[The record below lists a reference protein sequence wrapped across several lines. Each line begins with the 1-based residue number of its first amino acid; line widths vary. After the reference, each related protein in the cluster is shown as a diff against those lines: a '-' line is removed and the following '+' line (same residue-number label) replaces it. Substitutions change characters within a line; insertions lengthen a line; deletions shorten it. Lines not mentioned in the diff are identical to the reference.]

1 MSVVDNYKKI
11 KVDVDKCSMKAG
23 HKVELLAVSK
33 NQSVLKMDELA
44 NSNVSLFGES
54 KVQEA
59 LPKIN
64 YLSNK
69 YNNLEFHFIG
79 KVQTNKLKKI
89 VEFFHLIHS
98 VDREDVLSLIDKY
111 ALELNKKQH
120 ILIQLNIACE
130 KQKNGRAVSELE
142 NILNTAS
149 HYKNIVVK
157 GLMFMPPYE
166 EDVTKNIK
174 YFETANKLFCQ
185 YKSDVF
191 DTLSMGMS
199 HDFKEAIEHGSTL
212 VRVGT
217 NIFGERGEWVQI
229 FLVKEVN
236 SKNDCEK
243 SSK

>member
-111 ALELNKKQH
+111 ALDLNKKQH

-130 KQKNGRAVSELE
+130 KQKNGIAVSELE

-157 GLMFMPPYE
+157 GLMFMPQYE
-166 EDVTKNIK
+166 EYGTKNIK

-217 NIFGERGEWVQI
+217 YIFGERV
-229 FLVKEVN
+229 
-236 SKNDCEK
+236 
-243 SSK
+243 

>member
-33 NQSVLKMDELA
+33 NQSVLKMNELA

-89 VEFFHLIHS
+89 VEYFHLIHS

-130 KQKNGRAVSELE
+130 KQKNGIAVSELE

-217 NIFGERGEWVQI
+217 NIFGERV
-229 FLVKEVN
+229 
-236 SKNDCEK
+236 
-243 SSK
+243 

>member
-89 VEFFHLIHS
+89 VDFFHLIHS

-111 ALELNKKQH
+111 ALDLNKKQH

-130 KQKNGRAVSELE
+130 KQKNGIAVSELE

-217 NIFGERGEWVQI
+217 NIFGERV
-229 FLVKEVN
+229 
-236 SKNDCEK
+236 
-243 SSK
+243 

>member
-79 KVQTNKLKKI
+79 KIQTNKLKKI

-111 ALELNKKQH
+111 ALDLNKKQH

-130 KQKNGRAVSELE
+130 KQKNGIAVSELE

-185 YKSDVF
+185 YKSEVF

-217 NIFGERGEWVQI
+217 YIFGERV
-229 FLVKEVN
+229 
-236 SKNDCEK
+236 
-243 SSK
+243 

>member
-11 KVDVDKCSMKAG
+11 KVDVDECSIKAG

-44 NSNVSLFGES
+44 ENNVLLFGES

-59 LPKIN
+59 LPKIH

-89 VEFFHLIHS
+89 VEYFHLIHS

-130 KQKNGRAVSELE
+130 KQKNGIAVSELE

-185 YKSDVF
+185 YKSDIF

-217 NIFGERGEWVQI
+217 NIFGERV
-229 FLVKEVN
+229 
-236 SKNDCEK
+236 
-243 SSK
+243 

>member
-1 MSVVDNYKKI
+1 MSVIDNYKI
-11 KVDVDKCSMKAG
+11 INEDVEKCALKAG

-44 NSNVSLFGES
+44 SNNVFLFGES

-59 LPKIN
+59 LPKIE
-64 YLSNK
+64 YLFNK
-69 YNNLEFHFIG
+69 YNKLEFHFIG

-89 VEFFHLIHS
+89 VENFSLIHS
-98 VDREDVLSLIDKY
+98 VDRADVLSLIDKY
-111 ALELNKKQH
+111 ALELHKKQN

-130 KQKNGRAVSELE
+130 AQKNGIAVEELD

-149 HYKNIVVK
+149 SYNNIVVK

-174 YFETANKLFCQ
+174 YFETANKLFHK
-185 YKSDVF
+185 YKNDTF
-191 DTLSMGMS
+191 NTLSMGMS
-199 HDFKEAIEHGSTL
+199 HDYRQAIEYGSTL

-217 NIFGERGEWVQI
+217 NIFGER
-229 FLVKEVN
+229 L
-236 SKNDCEK
+236 
-243 SSK
+243 

>member
-89 VEFFHLIHS
+89 VEYFHLIHS

-130 KQKNGRAVSELE
+130 KQKNGIAVSELE

-185 YKSDVF
+185 YKSNVF

-217 NIFGERGEWVQI
+217 NIFGERV
-229 FLVKEVN
+229 
-236 SKNDCEK
+236 
-243 SSK
+243 

>member
-69 YNNLEFHFIG
+69 YNKLEFHFIG

-111 ALELNKKQH
+111 ALDLNKKQH

-130 KQKNGRAVSELE
+130 KQKNGIAVSELE

-174 YFETANKLFCQ
+174 YFETTNKLFCQ

-217 NIFGERGEWVQI
+217 NIFGERV
-229 FLVKEVN
+229 
-236 SKNDCEK
+236 
-243 SSK
+243 

>member
-111 ALELNKKQH
+111 ALYLNKKQH

-130 KQKNGRAVSELE
+130 KQKNGIAVSELE

-217 NIFGERGEWVQI
+217 NIFGERDIFGERV
-229 FLVKEVN
+229 
-236 SKNDCEK
+236 
-243 SSK
+243 

>member
-89 VEFFHLIHS
+89 VEYFHLIHS

-130 KQKNGRAVSELE
+130 KQKNGIAVSELE

-217 NIFGERGEWVQI
+217 NIFGERV
-229 FLVKEVN
+229 
-236 SKNDCEK
+236 
-243 SSK
+243 

>member
-89 VEFFHLIHS
+89 VEYFHLIHS

-130 KQKNGRAVSELE
+130 KQKNGIAVSELE

-185 YKSDVF
+185 YKSDIF

-217 NIFGERGEWVQI
+217 NIFGERV
-229 FLVKEVN
+229 
-236 SKNDCEK
+236 
-243 SSK
+243 

>member
-111 ALELNKKQH
+111 ALDLNKKQH

-130 KQKNGRAVSELE
+130 KQKNGIAVSELE

-217 NIFGERGEWVQI
+217 NIFGERV
-229 FLVKEVN
+229 
-236 SKNDCEK
+236 
-243 SSK
+243 

>member
-33 NQSVLKMDELA
+33 NQNVLKMDELA
-44 NSNVSLFGES
+44 DSNVLLFGES

-89 VEFFHLIHS
+89 VEYFHLIHS
-98 VDREDVLSLIDKY
+98 VDREDVLSLVDKY

-130 KQKNGRAVSELE
+130 KQKNGIAVSELE

-217 NIFGERGEWVQI
+217 YIFGERV
-229 FLVKEVN
+229 
-236 SKNDCEK
+236 
-243 SSK
+243 

>member
-11 KVDVDKCSMKAG
+11 KVDVDECSIKAG

-44 NSNVSLFGES
+44 GSNVLLFGES

-89 VEFFHLIHS
+89 VEYFHLIHS

-111 ALELNKKQH
+111 AVELNKKQH

-130 KQKNGRAVSELE
+130 KQKNGIAINELE
-142 NILNTAS
+142 NLLNTAS
-149 HYKNIVVK
+149 NYKNIIVK

-166 EDVTKNIK
+166 EDVSKNIK
-174 YFETANKLFCQ
+174 YFETANNLFCK

-217 NIFGERGEWVQI
+217 NIFGERV
-229 FLVKEVN
+229 
-236 SKNDCEK
+236 
-243 SSK
+243 

>member
-1 MSVVDNYKKI
+1 
-11 KVDVDKCSMKAG
+11 MKAG

-111 ALELNKKQH
+111 ALDLNKKQH

-130 KQKNGRAVSELE
+130 KQKNGIAVSELE

-217 NIFGERGEWVQI
+217 YIFGERV
-229 FLVKEVN
+229 
-236 SKNDCEK
+236 
-243 SSK
+243 